1 MWKIFIFCYTPF
13 CIHLYVYFVICLIVY
28 FYINNIFIEIS
39 CFVVPF
45 IDNLICFWLT
55 TGIKRWIRK
64 CRQSVNYWNP
74 TKVKSWC
81 GADTEM
87 QGDSTSDQYGCLV
100 CSRHRSDIEPCC
112 TSDIGPTLQCR
123 HSVAYWCR
131 TEVKSRCRADMEMQ
145 GGSTSDRYGCLICSR
160 HRSNIEPCCT
170 SDVGP
175 TWKPMSA
182 RCRKVYRPDIGPI

>member
-1 MWKIFIFCYTPF
+1 MTLNKIRTWFIRIENWTRFYILSCEKYLYFVTFLFPF
-13 CIHLYVYFVICLIVY
+13 IYIYIYVYFVICLIVY
-28 FYINNIFIEIS
+28 FNINNIFIEIS

-45 IDNLICFWLT
+45 IDNLICFLLT

-64 CRQSVNYWNP
+64 CRQSVNYWDP

-87 QGDSTSDQYGCLV
+87 QGDSTSDQYGCLIG
-100 CSRHRSDIEPCC
+100 SRHRSDIE
-112 TSDIGPTLQCR
+112 L
-123 HSVAYWCR
+123 
-131 TEVKSRCRADMEMQ
+131 
-145 GGSTSDRYGCLICSR
+145 
-160 HRSNIEPCCT
+160 CCT